1 MRVNNLKKNKSKEFL
16 CCFYIV
22 KLFLYFSF
30 FIFYPFQC
38 LACISCYV
46 KNFKFYSRI
55 FLVILF
61 HFQGEHFMTLKRA
74 TIRNNLKFLTS
85 PAERT
90 HHEIF
95 SVLYQEMLLMNVT
108 KTVFRIV
115 LPWFQITSK
124 IIKDFIFIVIQI
136 FLINQ
141 VSMCH
146 PEAYSEP
153 CQISK
158 TKRFAKIVKNF

>member
-1 MRVNNLKKNKSKEFL
+1 MQIYADNGVLFYFVLTILQHKTKYYQICNNIGYIFPNYIFKQIYPFSYTKNKSKEFL

-30 FIFYPFQC
+30 FIFYPFQR

-74 TIRNNLKFLTS
+74 TIINNLKFLTS

-108 KTVFRIV
+108 KTAFRIV
-115 LPWFQITSK
+115 L
-124 IIKDFIFIVIQI
+124 
-136 FLINQ
+136 L
-141 VSMCH
+141 
-146 PEAYSEP
+146 
-153 CQISK
+153 
-158 TKRFAKIVKNF
+158 